1 MIFLIFRSPLTI
13 CSTVEE
19 ESRKITLPLLTN
31 CSAFRAMSALAWTFT
46 VERKP
51 TGVSTMVS
59 DMGTTPFLLT
69 ETMPRRFSSD
79 RSRRMVDTLTLNFS
93 ASSWVVI

>member
-1 MIFLIFRSPLTI
+1 MLRSPLTI
-13 CSTVEE
+13 CSTVDD
-19 ESRKITLPLLTN
+19 ESRKIMLPLLTS
-31 CSAFRAMSALAWTFT
+31 CRAFWAMSALAWVFT
-46 VERKP
+46 VERKL

-79 RSRRMVDTLTLNFS
+79 RSRRTVDTLTPNFS
-93 ASSWVVI
+93 ASSCVVM